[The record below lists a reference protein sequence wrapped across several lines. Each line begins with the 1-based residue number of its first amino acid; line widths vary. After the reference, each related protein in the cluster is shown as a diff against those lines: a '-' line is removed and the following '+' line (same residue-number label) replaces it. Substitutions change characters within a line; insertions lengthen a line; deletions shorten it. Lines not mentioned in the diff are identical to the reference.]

1 MNLYCA
7 QAKCLQGR
15 YAHHFM
21 SAIAVFVVCSICL
34 FGCKEGSSPPMDME
48 TTPDTATEMNMRP
61 DADAVED
68 EGVSERRP
76 MNRDANDEMTETTD
90 IFSTTPQDAEPQS
103 SPDMSV
109 DSQVIQDATPVI
121 CQPTDCLETPE
132 NTVHICEHTH
142 QLKVTACE
150 AQQNGQCAWTTIPC
164 SESSECLDG
173 RCALGCHPGEELMG
187 QDDCNW
193 CTCGADG
200 FAEDAECTQFDCN
213 ETGCRRTADC
223 APNQFCDFEDDR
235 CALEGRR
242 GRCREADTT
251 CQVLGMAVCGC
262 DGTYGVDECSIQS
275 ASSDIFE
282 FGGCLIPDLGG
293 AFACGP
299 SVCMS
304 TQHYC
309 RIDVNPNDPDGF
321 PLTSCEPIPED
332 CNQGDCRCFVA
343 KNPEYACFSGGGL
356 VVLVPRT
363 RDD

>member
-21 SAIAVFVVCSICL
+21 SAITVFVVCSICL

-76 MNRDANDEMTETTD
+76 MNRDANNEMTETTD

-132 NTVHICEHTH
+132 NTVQICEHTH

-282 FGGCLIPDLGG
+282 FGGCLIL
-293 AFACGP
+293 
-299 SVCMS
+299 
-304 TQHYC
+304 
-309 RIDVNPNDPDGF
+309 I
-321 PLTSCEPIPED
+321 
-332 CNQGDCRCFVA
+332 
-343 KNPEYACFSGGGL
+343 
-356 VVLVPRT
+356 
-363 RDD
+363 